1 MDDKA
6 KKIIQRYVDG
16 EKTLMSKLEELHSSL
31 DSNDNDVY
39 ASFLRSLMADDDF
52 QKIFMYKK
60 EIQKDISH
68 KGLKPN
74 FPKKSIDVPKTKIG
88 KKKQSKSTTF

>member
-6 KKIIQRYVDG
+6 KKIIQRYIDG
-16 EKTLMSKLEELHSSL
+16 EKQLMPKLTDIHATLEI
-31 DSNDNDVY
+31 NDNCSYTCYLKYLFEDN
-39 ASFLRSLMADDDF
+39 FEKMFICKR
-52 QKIFMYKK
+52 

-74 FPKKSIDVPKTKIG
+74 FPKKKF
-88 KKKQSKSTTF
+88 KS